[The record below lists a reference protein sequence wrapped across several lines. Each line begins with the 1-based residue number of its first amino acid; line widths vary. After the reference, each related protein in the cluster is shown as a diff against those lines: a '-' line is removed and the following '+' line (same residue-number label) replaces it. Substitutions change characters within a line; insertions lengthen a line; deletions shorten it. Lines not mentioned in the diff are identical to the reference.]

1 LSIPGLFRRVSEK
14 RPEKEREDNG
24 RSKLKIV
31 ILLIAI
37 LFLIIGVLYQ
47 TGYLRLP
54 GPLISLFTSTC
65 ALHADRSQSHDIPVE
80 DNAAKV
86 KIIRKKIKK
95 NLSMPLSGETEP
107 KDLKTLD
114 RVPDNR
120 PYAIQIKAYR
130 DLEKEKGINRSYPG
144 TWVPGTSLS
153 ALRE

>member
-1 LSIPGLFRRVSEK
+1 MSILGLFRRVSEK
-14 RPEKEREDNG
+14 RPEKEREDKG

-54 GPLISLFTSTC
+54 GPPDQF
-65 ALHADRSQSHDIPVE
+65 
-80 DNAAKV
+80 
-86 KIIRKKIKK
+86 
-95 NLSMPLSGETEP
+95 SGETEP
-107 KDLKTLD
+107 KDRKTLD

-130 DLEKEKGINRSYPG
+130 DLEQAKRFVAGLKEK
-144 TWVPGTSLS
+144 
-153 ALRE
+153 